1 MLDGFPRT
9 VPQAEALSEMLN
21 SEGESI
27 DAVVSIEVNDE
38 EIVNRILERQ
48 KIEGREDDTEEV
60 VRKRLEVY
68 RSQTEPLKLYYEN
81 EGVLY
86 EVEGMGTIDEVFDR
100 IDKVLSGLNA

>member
-1 MLDGFPRT
+1 M
-9 VPQAEALSEMLN
+9 
-21 SEGESI
+21 
-27 DAVVSIEVNDE
+27 VSIEVNDE

-60 VRKRLEVY
+60 VRKRLDVY
-68 RSQTEPLKLYYEN
+68 RSQTEPLKSYYEN

-100 IDKVLSGLNA
+100 IDKVLSGLTA